1 MQAGKIQLKKN
12 KNIRAGASFS
22 LFVILRFLVSIFVDQ
37 KKKNPNPKQESCG
50 KCYICKYYSSYFVL
64 EMKIRGRM
72 LINIHQPIFLRRPG
86 KTVLRFWYIWT

>member
-37 KKKNPNPKQESCG
+37 KKKKIPIPNKSRVG
-50 KCYICKYYSSYFVL
+50 NATFV
-64 EMKIRGRM
+64 
-72 LINIHQPIFLRRPG
+72 NI
-86 KTVLRFWYIWT
+86 TVLILCWR